1 MADKDY
7 QLKREIGIKILEQLG
22 EWTDEYGLETS
33 MDMET
38 LPYNL
43 IKSMLEIS
51 NQEMLEQV

>member
-33 MDMET
+33 MDMEME
-38 LPYNL
+38 LCQRIQGIL
-43 IKSMLEIS
+43 AEKGFIKL
-51 NQEMLEQV
+51 